1 MEVGTVMVRTEL
13 YFGREMPGKG
23 EVSDIEFDS
32 FVAGVVTSELPEGL
46 TLFDAYGQYKDK
58 DGTELKQATKVMI
71 VFHDDTDAEAAAIEK
86 VIAAYRER
94 FSGAKAMRSTAPAD
108 IVFYV
113 D

>member
-1 MEVGTVMVRTEL
+1 MVRTEL
-13 YFGREMPGKG
+13 YFGRDMPAKG

-32 FVAGVVTSELPEGL
+32 FVSNVVTKELPEGL
-46 TLFDAYGQYKDK
+46 TLFDAYGQYEDK

-71 VFHDDTDAEAAAIEK
+71 VFHEDTEAETAAIEK

-94 FSGAKAMRSTAPAD
+94 FSGAKVMRASAPAD
-108 IVFYV
+108 VAFYV